1 VVVASS
7 GIVGVELAPAL
18 EETTL
23 VIAGPVGA
31 VVGTTPVSEG
41 AGVLPAATELGRLEV
56 EVKVTVDTVL
66 DVVTKVDDPSVT
78 VAVTGQVVSVT

>member
-1 VVVASS
+1 MVVASS

-18 EETTL
+18 EEITVVT
-23 VIAGPVGA
+23 AGPVGT
-31 VVGTTPVSEG
+31 VVEATPVSEG
-41 AGVLPAATELGRLEV
+41 AGVLPAATELGRLGV